1 MKTSLQIAAATAAL
15 LIVASPLARWHASA
29 ENLAEQIQPAIPDQ
43 TPLTAEQVRDLV
55 SLTIENQH
63 RNDAALDS
71 FERIERQISRAG
83 NANGPVLEDRSY
95 RVVPTGSGTLKL
107 LLRANGQ
114 PVSEA
119 LYRRQLRDWE
129 NILKVA
135 VNANDPRQ
143 IAVLA
148 KQQKKIKSRAHFI
161 DAARSAFQI
170 IWAGREIR
178 DGRVVEKLQFTPNPN
193 YPPHGDATD
202 WLSHARATVWID
214 PQASQVVSVDATIIR
229 DISIGAGLLGKIYR
243 GGHFVMQQA
252 CVAPGIW
259 EPTLYEYDIS
269 GRKFLFSFSMHETV
283 SDEHYQLLG
292 LPEQLLAE
300 ARDNLAHC
308 CDMAT
313 ALKP

>member
-1 MKTSLQIAAATAAL
+1 M
-15 LIVASPLARWHASA
+15 VASPLARWRAA
-29 ENLAEQIQPAIPDQ
+29 AGNPAQQSQSGAPDQ

-55 SLTIENQH
+55 SVTIANQH

-71 FERIERQISRAG
+71 FERIERQVSRAG
-83 NANGPVLEDRSY
+83 SAGGPVIEDKTY

-107 LLRANGQ
+107 LVRANGQ

-129 NILKVA
+129 SILKVA
-135 VNANDPRQ
+135 VNADDPRQ

-148 KQQKKIKSRAHFI
+148 KQQKKMKSRAHFI

-178 DGRVVEKLQFTPNPN
+178 DGRVVEKLQFTPNPS
-193 YPPHGDATD
+193 YPSRGDATD
-202 WLSHARATVWID
+202 WLSHACATVWID
-214 PQASQVVSVDATIIR
+214 PQADQVVSIDATIIR
-229 DISIGAGLLGKIYR
+229 DISIGAGFLGKIYR

-252 CVAPGIW
+252 RVAPDIW

-283 SDEHYQLLG
+283 SDERYQLLG
-292 LPEQLLAE
+292 PPSELLAE

-313 ALKP
+313 ALNP